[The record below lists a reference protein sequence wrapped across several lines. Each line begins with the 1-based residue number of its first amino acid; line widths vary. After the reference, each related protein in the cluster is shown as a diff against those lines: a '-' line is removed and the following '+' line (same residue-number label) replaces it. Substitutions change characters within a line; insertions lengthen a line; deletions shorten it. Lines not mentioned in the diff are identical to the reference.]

1 MRNAPKI
8 LFALF
13 FCSAILLS
21 LIFSQEK
28 STATTVAAAVSPD
41 TYSATEGQ
49 QVEMTAVAQGNIPM
63 TFQWYKKGLVDILVS
78 TGPTYTI
85 QNARVS
91 DAVLYYVSATNSV
104 GVAQSNVVTLNVT
117 AAPTITNPPSFIYIE
132 ARDDIRPTSS

>member
-1 MRNAPKI
+1 MRNVPKT

-49 QVEMTAVAQGNIPM
+49 QVEMTAVAQGNTPM

-91 DAVLYYVSATNSV
+91 DTGLYYVSATNSV

-117 AAPTITNPPSFIYIE
+117 APPTITNPPSFIYIE
-132 ARDDIRPTSS
+132 ARDDIRPSSS

>member
-1 MRNAPKI
+1 MINVPKT

-28 STATTVAAAVSPD
+28 STATTVAATVSPD

-49 QVEMTAVAQGNIPM
+49 QVEMTAVAEGNTPM
-63 TFQWYKKGLVDILVS
+63 TFQWYKKGLVDILVG

-91 DAVLYYVSATNSV
+91 DTGFYYASATNSV
-104 GVAQSNVVTLNVT
+104 GVAQSNVVTLNV
-117 AAPTITNPPSFIYIE
+117 APAPTITNPPSFIYIE
-132 ARDDIRPTSS
+132 ARDDIRPSSS